1 MARRTKVQKRTM
13 AKPSLFLVV
22 LVFVSLAGSI
32 DPQSRI
38 GNQAFGQQSD
48 FQFRDFQAL
57 EDMSEFLVS
66 RFDSSST
73 RTDLRRLF
81 VDQGEATLVK
91 HPSKP
96 DVEKY
101 IYDINLCRY
110 YIWRWNISADYSG
123 DGTLL
128 RLFLN
133 GESIFPSGLTS
144 EDPLQPAAEGEKA
157 VIIRGQRPRPEA
169 DKGESS
175 LGFILY
181 DADSDT
187 TTIDDQLLIG
197 AGPSRADPINMG
209 KMRVYKSVEPWRS
222 IFDFD
227 EATQIVDYDGD
238 CAAVDQFY
246 RSGKSG

>member
-1 MARRTKVQKRTM
+1 
-13 AKPSLFLVV
+13 
-22 LVFVSLAGSI
+22 
-32 DPQSRI
+32 
-38 GNQAFGQQSD
+38 
-48 FQFRDFQAL
+48 
-57 EDMSEFLVS
+57 MSHFLVS

-73 RTDLRRLF
+73 RTELRRLL
-81 VDQGEATLVK
+81 VDQGEATLIK

-110 YIWRWNISADYSG
+110 YVWRWNISADYLG

-128 RLFLN
+128 RLYLN
-133 GESIFPSGLTS
+133 GEPIFPSGLTLDES
-144 EDPLQPAAEGEKA
+144 PKPAAEGEQA
-157 VIIRGQRPRPEA
+157 VIIRGQRPRPKA

-181 DADSDT
+181 DGDSDT

-209 KMRVYKSVEPWRS
+209 TMRVYKSVDPWRS

-227 EATQIVDYDGD
+227 EATRIVDYDGD

-246 RSGKSG
+246 RSGKSE